1 MERLKHI
8 ENTMISC
15 VEKEMTN
22 LAEADI
28 KELGEAIDII
38 KDIEEAIYYCTITE
52 AMEGKDYSQHWEGE
66 YDHYRDMD
74 KEKGKMYYSGS
85 YMKKPQ
91 HDKYEEG
98 YTFPLDM
105 REDREGRAPM
115 TRKSYM
121 EGKESHQPKEKQMK
135 ELEKY
140 MMELTTDIV
149 EMIHGS
155 SSEEKQ
161 LLQKK
166 LAALAEKVGQ
176 TNV

>member
-1 MERLKHI
+1 
-8 ENTMISC
+8 
-15 VEKEMTN
+15 
-22 LAEADI
+22 
-28 KELGEAIDII
+28 
-38 KDIEEAIYYCTITE
+38 
-52 AMEGKDYSQHWEGE
+52 
-66 YDHYRDMD
+66 
-74 KEKGKMYYSGS
+74 
-85 YMKKPQ
+85 
-91 HDKYEEG
+91 
-98 YTFPLDM
+98 
-105 REDREGRAPM
+105 
-115 TRKSYM
+115 
-121 EGKESHQPKEKQMK
+121 MK